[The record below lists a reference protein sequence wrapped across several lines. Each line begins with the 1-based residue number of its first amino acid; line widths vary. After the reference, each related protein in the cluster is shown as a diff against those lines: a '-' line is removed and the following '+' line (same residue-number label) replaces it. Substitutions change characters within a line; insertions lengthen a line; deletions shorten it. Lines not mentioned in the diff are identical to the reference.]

1 MIEGL
6 GWLNPS
12 PVETSHGFIESRSTF
27 VGRLFCLEGDTL
39 GIGWRVEHRG
49 YSGQAYWMARIRK
62 GSFVRRIIGRSASR
76 RGLLGWMLLNASRAR
91 FLFKKGLECGIFGS
105 FLALCRRTCGYVCAD
120 GSLTWG
126 NRRCQLRRGLGLRN
140 YATFEG
146 AFAHAYTSHGRIQ
159 GLLAKMVAS
168 GTMRAWAKSVH
179 A

>member
-1 MIEGL
+1 M
-6 GWLNPS
+6 
-12 PVETSHGFIESRSTF
+12 F
-27 VGRLFCLEGDTL
+27 
-39 GIGWRVEHRG
+39 
-49 YSGQAYWMARIRK
+49 GQAYWIARIRK

-126 NRRCQLRRGLGLRN
+126 NRRCQLRRRLGLRN

-146 AFAHAYTSHGRIQ
+146 AFEHAHASHGKIQ
-159 GLLAKMVAS
+159 WLLARWLRRARR
-168 GTMRAWAKSVH
+168 GRGRRARTLEGMRVEVPRSTRNRIRRWTGWPLRKRACMR
-179 A
+179 